1 VAHLLEVTM
10 YQNQYFFPPPP
21 WFFTAPPILPQ
32 PRTISDNDTIINQ
45 GGIQGIQGIQGLSG
59 EASAQ
64 SIQGLQG
71 LQGLQGIDGLG
82 VQGIQGIEGIG
93 TQGIQGTNGI
103 DGIGVQGVQGTNGLG
118 IQGLT
123 GIQGIQGPSGGSEPV
138 AAGCILPAKV
148 ITESYY
154 IQPNDCYIGVLNTK
168 SIEIYLPKDPPKGKM
183 LIIKAQQKQIGNK
196 KIYIVTQ
203 NGDKIDD
210 GDEIILQSPYESITL
225 IFNDSW
231 HITGQ
236 AQV

>member
-1 VAHLLEVTM
+1 M

-21 WFFTAPPILPQ
+21 WFFTPPPILPQ
-32 PRTISDNDTIINQ
+32 TRTISDNDTIINQ
-45 GGIQGIQGIQGLSG
+45 GGVQGVQGTQGLSG

-64 SIQGLQG
+64 GLQ
-71 LQGLQGIDGLG
+71 
-82 VQGIQGIEGIG
+82 G
-93 TQGIQGTNGI
+93 TQGINGTQGFTGQDGLNGS
-103 DGIGVQGVQGTNGLG
+103 QGVQGLEGVGT
-118 IQGLT
+118 QGT
-123 GIQGIQGPSGGSEPV
+123 QGIQGPSGGQQPV
-138 AAGCILPAKV
+138 TNSCILPAKV
-148 ITESYY
+148 ISESYH
-154 IQPNDCYIGVLNTK
+154 IQPDDCYIGVLNTQ
-168 SIEIYLPKDPPKGKM
+168 SIEIYLPQNPPIGKM

-210 GDEIILQSPYESITL
+210 GDEVVLQSPYESITL